1 MNEKLECFNKLIES
15 RWFSQVRDLPVGPD
29 LLKILRSPGVSIT
42 EREFKW
48 QLADAILERRYS
60 VEEYERLTDL
70 DFDSREEVAM
80 DLTEL
85 WRLVF
90 GAEPIARP

>member
-1 MNEKLECFNKLIES
+1 MIDKLEAFNKLIES
-15 RWFSQVRDLPVGPD
+15 RWFSQIRDLPVGSD
-29 LLKILRSPGVSIT
+29 VLKILRSPSAAIT

-60 VEEYERLTDL
+60 IEEYEQLTDL
-70 DFDSREEVAM
+70 DFENREEVAM

-85 WRLVF
+85 WRQVF